1 MVLALAGCGDSGR
14 ESASAEGTGALPQT
28 TTVTPTSGDVPTGG
42 ATSTG
47 SASASGSGTE
57 ALTLDVTG
65 TASTATGSSSGD
77 SGPLMFCGDEPPAGY
92 VGAFDADCKS
102 EPQVGVFK
110 PVVEWKKVDWV
121 ASPAARSVM
130 MAPIVVSLDDDNK
143 DGKID
148 GDDQPDIAYVSY
160 EASQDGP
167 GTVRAIRGDGS
178 EELWSAVDGLCAT
191 SGLAAGDLDGDGM
204 VELVGITQTQ
214 QIRAFEHDGTI
225 KWTTAASYVG
235 DMSYC
240 YSTPAIADMDADG
253 KPEVIVG
260 RVILDAAG
268 SERGKGAFGTG
279 AAGFSSASFAA
290 DIDGDGQQEVVVGN
304 ALYRV
309 DGSAIWSNGL
319 ADGYPAVADFD
330 GDGKPEIVV
339 SGSGAVRLQNG
350 GGGTVWSV
358 VNPAQGGGPPT
369 IADFDGDGEPE
380 VGVAGKTNYVVFETD
395 GTVLW
400 QQPTQDASSA
410 ATGSSVY
417 DFEGDGIADV
427 VYADE
432 TTLYV
437 YSGKDG
443 AIKLNYA
450 EHASATII
458 EYPLVADV
466 DGDDQVEIVVAH
478 TGYNGPEFGI
488 TVLGDM
494 DKSWRPGRRI
504 WNQHAYN
511 ITNVTDDGGVPKL
524 PDPNWLTYNN
534 FRSGDLSAA
543 DGLAAPDLKLIAPDS
558 CLNEC
563 LGGTQ
568 AIVWYQLANLGAGAL
583 TAGATVEVYGTTMG
597 VEKLLATQEFDMVL
611 APGEVSAGQNVLV
624 DILAL
629 EALRMVAKPAEEEC
643 VVDPADEL
651 KLLPPFCTAP
661 G

>member
-1 MVLALAGCGDSGR
+1 M
-14 ESASAEGTGALPQT
+14 T
-28 TTVTPTSGDVPTGG
+28 TTVTPTSGDVPTTGG
-42 ATSTG
+42 VTSTGAEGTDSVSGTSTGASTGEVMSSTSTG
-47 SASASGSGTE
+47 SSTGVGGS
-57 ALTLDVTG
+57 
-65 TASTATGSSSGD
+65 SSSSSGD
-77 SGPLMFCGDEPPAGY
+77 TGSLLFCGDEPPAGY
-92 VGAFDADCKS
+92 VGDFDPACKS

-110 PVVEWKKVDWV
+110 PVVEWKKVDWTV
-121 ASPAARSVM
+121 NPAAKAVM
-130 MAPIVVSLDDDNK
+130 MAPIVVSLSDDNM

-148 GDDQPDIAYVSY
+148 GDDMPDIAYVSFNGP
-160 EASQDGP
+160 QDQP
-167 GTVRAIRGDGS
+167 GTVRAISGDGS
-178 EELWSAVDGLCAT
+178 KELWSAVGGLCAT
-191 SGLAAGDLDGDGM
+191 SGLAAGDLDGDGV
-204 VELVGITQTQ
+204 VELVGVTSSLQV
-214 QIRAFEHDGTI
+214 RAFEHDGTI
-225 KWTTAASYVG
+225 KWTTAASYAA
-235 DMSYC
+235 DMKLC
-240 YSTPAIADMDADG
+240 YSTPAIADMDGDG
-253 KPEVIVG
+253 SPEVIVG
-260 RVILDAAG
+260 RLILDAAG
-268 SERGKGAFGTG
+268 NERGKGMFGVG

-290 DIDGDGQQEVVVGN
+290 DIDGDGKQEVVVGN

-309 DGSAIWSNGL
+309 DGSAIWSNGQT
-319 ADGYPAVADFD
+319 DGYPAVADFD

-339 SGSGAVRLQNG
+339 SGFGKVRLQNG
-350 GGGTVWSV
+350 GGGTIWSV
-358 VNPAQGGGPPT
+358 ANPALGGGPPT
-369 IADFDGDGEPE
+369 IADFDGDGAPE

-443 AIKLNYA
+443 AIKLSYA

-458 EYPLVADV
+458 EYPLVVDV

-478 TGYNGPEFGI
+478 TGYMGPEQGI

-494 DKSWRPGRRI
+494 DKSWRPGRKI
-504 WNQHAYN
+504 WNQHAYS
-511 ITNVTDDGGVPKL
+511 ITNVNEDGTIPAL

-534 FRSGDLSAA
+534 FRSGDLSPP
-543 DGLAAPDLKLIAPDS
+543 DGLAAPDLRLLAPES

-563 LGGTQ
+563 LGGKQ
-568 AIVWYQLANLGAGAL
+568 AVVWYQLQNAGAGAL

-597 VEKLLATQEFDMVL
+597 VEKLLATQQFDMVL
-611 APGEVSAGQNVLV
+611 APGEVSEGQSVLV
-624 DILAL
+624 DITGL

-651 KLLPPFCTAP
+651 KLVPPFCTAP